1 MSGSDSAA
9 RSLAS
14 SRSIVLIYDMEGK
27 LMAGSGA
34 ASSPLLSPAEGS
46 ATVACQPSDLQES
59 GETAAPHFADMFGAD
74 SMLAR
79 WLAEHYLKARA
90 MDDYQTE
97 SELEHNGIPLQVRL
111 ETLRQHGTSYG
122 IALLLAAR
130 GAALGD
136 GDAIV
141 TRQQWHD
148 IKNHLGGVK
157 LYATFL
163 KRKLADGE
171 DQPIVDKILNGIN
184 GLIEQMA
191 RIRRGE

>member
-1 MSGSDSAA
+1 
-9 RSLAS
+9 
-14 SRSIVLIYDMEGK
+14 MEGK

-34 ASSPLLSPAEGS
+34 GSSPLLSPGEGS
-46 ATVACQPSDLQES
+46 AIAAGKPPGPPES
-59 GETAAPHFADMFGAD
+59 GETAAQHFADMFGAD

-79 WLAEHYLKARA
+79 WLAEQYLEARR

-111 ETLRQHGTSYG
+111 ETLRQHGTPYG
-122 IALLLAAR
+122 IALLLADR
-130 GAALGD
+130 SAALGD

>member
-1 MSGSDSAA
+1 
-9 RSLAS
+9 
-14 SRSIVLIYDMEGK
+14 MEGK

-46 ATVACQPSDLQES
+46 AIVACQPSDLPES

-130 GAALGD
+130 GAVLGD